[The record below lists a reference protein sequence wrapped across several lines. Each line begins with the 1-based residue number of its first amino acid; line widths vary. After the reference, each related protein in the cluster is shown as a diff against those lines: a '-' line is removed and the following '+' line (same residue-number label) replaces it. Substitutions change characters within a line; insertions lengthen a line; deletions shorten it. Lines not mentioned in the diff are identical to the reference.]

1 MIKARPAYGPFARG
15 PWCEENAMR
24 VDRVYTRSIVGVP
37 EACDL
42 RDAAAMMHKY
52 HVGAL
57 LVTGDAP
64 HDTTVVGFVTDRDIV
79 VQAVAQDIS
88 PREITVGDVMT
99 PVVATIPETADLH
112 EALEMMRGAGI
123 RRLVVTDEENRI
135 AGFLSLDDVIDG
147 LAAEFMSLA
156 AILKTER
163 AREEAQFDEMKAA
176 A

>member
-1 MIKARPAYGPFARG
+1 MLESRPAYGHPARG
-15 PWCEENAMR
+15 RWCEENAMR
-24 VDRVYTRSIVGVP
+24 VDRVFTRSIVGVP

-57 LVTGDAP
+57 LVTGDPP

-99 PVVATIPETADLH
+99 PVVATIPESADLH

-123 RRLVVTDEENRI
+123 RRLVVTDQENRI

-147 LAAEFMSLA
+147 LAAEFASLA
-156 AILKTER
+156 ALLKTER
-163 AREEAQFDEMKAA
+163 TREAAQFEEMRAA

>member
-1 MIKARPAYGPFARG
+1 MLKTRPAYGPFARG

-24 VDRVYTRSIVGVP
+24 VDRVFTRSIVGVP

-57 LVTGDAP
+57 LVTGDPP

-99 PVVATIPETADLH
+99 PVVATIPDTADLH

-156 AILKTER
+156 AILKNER
-163 AREEAQFDEMKAA
+163 TREEAQFDEMKAA